1 MVAPALDGYVVVAIV
16 EMHILNKD
24 ITTHFRVD
32 TIIVH
37 QLGIEAY
44 ASQNGILRLQQVDA
58 PEGRIGD
65 EYILDGDTFTTVQL
79 DEVRPQIIA
88 FSEIAFRNRCSCVV
102 HIP

>member
-24 ITTHFRVD
+24 ITAHFRVD

-44 ASQNGILRLQQVDA
+44 ASQNGIL
-58 PEGRIGD
+58 
-65 EYILDGDTFTTVQL
+65 
-79 DEVRPQIIA
+79 
-88 FSEIAFRNRCSCVV
+88 
-102 HIP
+102 